1 MPSPQGEN
9 VGGSREN
16 IQGDGADRHLEAPS
30 SEAGRGGASGT
41 LLRSGVSFNLLWTQ
55 DWFTCMEVYWHRPVS
70 GGTYQPS
77 GSFGCPVL

>member
-1 MPSPQGEN
+1 MPSSQGEN

-55 DWFTCMEVYWHRPVS
+55 DWFTCVEV
-70 GGTYQPS
+70 
-77 GSFGCPVL
+77 